1 MRAVCGAPSIF
12 LCKLAGIIKSE
23 GGKEELDQV
32 ESLLKKSLPQK
43 RRSLDYI
50 SIQERWMDS
59 VIFGAGE
66 YGIRLKYEL
75 NARGIFP
82 QCFVDNNPEKAGT
95 LIDGIPCYSVEYV
108 RQLKDIKIIVAQR
121 IYGAA
126 YAQLQTMGIQNIA
139 LKDEVDAELLN
150 IEPYQIESNAE
161 S

>member
-1 MRAVCGAPSIF
+1 M
-12 LCKLAGIIKSE
+12 
-23 GGKEELDQV
+23 
-32 ESLLKKSLPQK
+32 
-43 RRSLDYI
+43 
-50 SIQERWMDS
+50 
-59 VIFGAGE
+59 
-66 YGIRLKYEL
+66 
-75 NARGIFP
+75 
-82 QCFVDNNPEKAGT
+82 
-95 LIDGIPCYSVEYV
+95 IDGIPCYSVEYV